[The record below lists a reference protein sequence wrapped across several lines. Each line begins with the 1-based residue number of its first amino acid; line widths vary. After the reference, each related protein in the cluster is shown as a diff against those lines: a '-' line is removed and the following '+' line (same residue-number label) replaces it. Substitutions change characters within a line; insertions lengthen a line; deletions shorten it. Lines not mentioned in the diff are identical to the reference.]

1 MKPLRDLILIKP
13 LIRKLSEIIEVNNRE
28 RFNDGEVIS
37 VGPDVHEVK
46 RGDRVRYGNG
56 DYLDYDQI
64 TINGERY
71 QVIREVD
78 VAAVV
83 EA

>member
-1 MKPLRDLILIKP
+1 M
-13 LIRKLSEIIEVNNRE
+13 IRKLSELLEVSNRE
-28 RFNDGEVIS
+28 HFNDGEVVSI
-37 VGPDVHEVK
+37 GPDVHEVK

-56 DYLDYDQI
+56 DYLDYDKI
-64 TINGERY
+64 TIDGQVY